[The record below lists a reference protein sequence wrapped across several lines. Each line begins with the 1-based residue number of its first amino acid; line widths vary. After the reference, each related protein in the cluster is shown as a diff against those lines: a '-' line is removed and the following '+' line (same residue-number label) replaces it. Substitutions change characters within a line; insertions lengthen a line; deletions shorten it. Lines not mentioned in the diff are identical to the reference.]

1 MPRCFL
7 VSLNRVSRW
16 RRQAWTGLGEFAR
29 CTIRALSIPLF
40 TLSPMAVFTTVSLEQ
55 LAGWITQFSL
65 GQARSIKGISS
76 GIENSNFFIG
86 TDSGD
91 YVLTLFE
98 KLSAE
103 QLPFYLCLMRH
114 LAQRGVLVPEPIAN
128 RNGNIIHELNGKP
141 ASIVTKLEGDH
152 QMAPQAQHCAAV
164 GAMLAKMHLAARDF
178 EIRQPNLRGLP
189 WWRETAP
196 LVLPH
201 LPADAQQLLRDEMA
215 FQEAFAAGDIYAQM
229 LQHYEGPV
237 HADLFRNNVM
247 FDGDRLTGF
256 FDFYF
261 AGCDTWLFDL
271 AVTVN
276 DWCIDVDSG
285 ELQADRLR
293 AMLDTYHG
301 VRPFGAV
308 ETQAWQAMLRAA
320 ALRFWLSRLYDFY
333 MPRDAEMLTPHDP
346 VHFERILRLR
356 VANPTPALY

>member
-1 MPRCFL
+1 
-7 VSLNRVSRW
+7 
-16 RRQAWTGLGEFAR
+16 
-29 CTIRALSIPLF
+29 
-40 TLSPMAVFTTVSLEQ
+40 MAVFTSVSLEQ
-55 LAGWITQFSL
+55 LSGWITQFAL

-86 TDSGD
+86 TDSGEF
-91 YVLTLFE
+91 VLTLFE
-98 KLSAE
+98 KLRVE
-103 QLPFYLCLMRH
+103 ELPFYLHLMRH

-128 RNGNIIHELNGKP
+128 LDGEILHTLNGKP
-141 ASIVTKLEGDH
+141 ASIVTKLEGAH
-152 QMAPQAQHCAAV
+152 QMAPQPQHCAAV
-164 GAMLAKMHLAARDF
+164 GAMLAKMHMAARDF
-178 EIRQPNLRGLP
+178 ELSQPNLRGLP

-196 LVLPH
+196 IVLPH
-201 LPADAQQLLRDEMA
+201 LPQAAQRLLRDEMT
-215 FQEAFAAGDIYAQM
+215 FQESFAAGDDYAELLRNHM
-229 LQHYEGPV
+229 GPV

-285 ELQADRLR
+285 ELQLPRAR
-293 AMLDTYHG
+293 AMLDAYHA
-301 VRPFGAV
+301 VRPFSAT

-333 MPRDAEMLTPHDP
+333 LPRDAEMLTPHDP

-356 VANPTPALY
+356 VATPPPALY